1 MLAYSC
7 NWRENRF
14 TRAPFA
20 GSPERDEMAAS
31 NSDNKKNRRRMVEL
45 LTELAPR
52 EGFHATILDG
62 VKVRRSDRNEPRT
75 PVMYEPSVYFVAS
88 GRKRGYVGDR
98 CIVYDANNY
107 LVLSIPLPFEC
118 EAETGDGEPLL
129 GISVRM
135 DIGVI
140 SELAATM
147 DLCVPQHFADGVACV
162 HATPLDVALGDAVV
176 RLLECLRS
184 PVEASILGPA
194 IKREITYRVLC
205 GPRREMLFAMLGRNG
220 GQTRVHAVLQRLQAR
235 YFEPLNVGRLAAEAG
250 MSVSAFHHHFKAV
263 TSTSPVQYLKT
274 VRLHKA
280 RMLILHDGI
289 GAAVAADRVGY
300 ESASQ
305 FSREFKRLFG
315 YSPMQESRRASVM
328 AAREPFP
335 ALLRS
340 V

>member
-1 MLAYSC
+1 
-7 NWRENRF
+7 
-14 TRAPFA
+14 
-20 GSPERDEMAAS
+20 MATTIS
-31 NSDNKKNRRRMVEL
+31 SVEKNRRRMVEL

-62 VKVRRSDRNEPRT
+62 VKVRRSNRNEPRT
-75 PVMYEPSVYFVAS
+75 PVMYEPSVYFVAN

-118 EAETGDGEPLL
+118 EAETADGEPLL
-129 GISVRM
+129 GVSVRM
-135 DIGVI
+135 DIAVI
-140 SELAATM
+140 SELAASM
-147 DLCVPQHFADGVACV
+147 DVCVTRQLPDGVACV
-162 HATPLDVALGDAVV
+162 HATPLGAALGDAVV

-205 GPRREMLFAMLGRNG
+205 GPRRETLFAMLGRNG
-220 GQTRVHAVLQRLQAR
+220 DQTRVHAVLRRLQAR
-235 YFEPLNVGRLAAEAG
+235 YSEPLNVGRLAAEAG

-289 GAAVAADRVGY
+289 GAAVAAARVGY

-315 YSPMQESRRASVM
+315 YSPTQESRRASGERPMRGVIQINGRQKM
-328 AAREPFP
+328 AMKKYIASNAPKISP
-335 ALLRS
+335 
-340 V
+340 